1 MSTTSLNH
9 KENHLNHK
17 VDAEEE
23 PMSTTKARTTAR
35 KGRNK
40 KMEEPWE
47 PVSL

>member
-23 PMSTTKARTTAR
+23 PMSTTKARTTAK

-40 KMEEPWE
+40 KMDGPWE